1 MIKVDKRDAHSLRDG
16 FEMMMIKRAHL
27 STFILALPEILLLG
41 VLEGPL
47 EEELLILIGP
57 LSSLLVA
64 FLDTLKHQSILL
76 IQLLQLDIVEFVV
89 VEELAEQDVEVG
101 LGFRTCEEREHLIG
115 EGGHYGLKFAEHED
129 IG

>member
-16 FEMMMIKRAHL
+16 LEMMMIKRAHL

-47 EEELLILIGP
+47 EEELLILIRP
-57 LSSLLVA
+57 LPSLLVA
-64 FLDTLKHQSILL
+64 FLDTLKHQPILL
-76 IQLLQLDIVEFVV
+76 IQLLQLDIVQLIV
-89 VEELAEQDVEVG
+89 VEELAEQDVKVG
-101 LGFRTCEEREHLIG
+101 LGFRACEEREHLIG